1 MGSGSAAREVGRR
14 EYSGMIEVANHRM
27 WSVAWRIESVRES
40 EGGRK
45 LGGVGE
51 CKWSDRERGER
62 VRYRGALVLLRGGRM
77 CTERGGLVRK
87 TLFRPHGHRGYWVS

>member
-14 EYSGMIEVANHRM
+14 EYSGLIEAANHKM
-27 WSVAWRIESVRES
+27 WSVAWRIEAVRES

-62 VRYRGALVLLRGGRM
+62 VRYRGALVLLRGGRT
-77 CTERGGLVRK
+77 CTGGGGTCEKDAV
-87 TLFRPHGHRGYWVS
+87 